1 MAPKSLVFVCFGFF
15 FTLLL
20 SNEIH
25 SSMFLIV
32 GGQESVFTWSTKIK
46 GSLNSKLKIY

>member
-1 MAPKSLVFVCFGFF
+1 MAPKSIFVFCFR
-15 FTLLL
+15 LLL

-25 SSMFLIV
+25 SSMLPIV

-46 GSLNSKLKIY
+46 GSLNSKLKTY